1 MKIKLVSIIGVH
13 CSSIDDGQEF
23 FNQIYPEL
31 KEGRSVEVDFK
42 GIESILTP
50 FLRNSIGRLLDYL
63 GKETVM
69 ERLILCNISQKQLQ
83 QVNKYIDQTDQ
94 EQTQND
100 SRESLME
107 LFEEDELGDDSG
119 M

>member
-1 MKIKLVSIIGVH
+1 MKISLVNTIGIH

-31 KEGRSVEVDFK
+31 KKGRSVEVDFNRV
-42 GIESILTP
+42 ESILTP

-69 ERLILCNISQKQLQ
+69 ERLILCNISQEQLKQI
-83 QVNKYIDQTDQ
+83 NNYIDRTDQ
-94 EQTQND
+94 EQIQND

-107 LFEEDELGDDSG
+107 LFEEDELGDSG

>member
-1 MKIKLVSIIGVH
+1 M
-13 CSSIDDGQEF
+13 
-23 FNQIYPEL
+23 
-31 KEGRSVEVDFK
+31 
-42 GIESILTP
+42 
-50 FLRNSIGRLLDYL
+50 DYL

-69 ERLILCNISQKQLQ
+69 ERLILCNISQEQLQ

>member
-1 MKIKLVSIIGVH
+1 
-13 CSSIDDGQEF
+13 
-23 FNQIYPEL
+23 
-31 KEGRSVEVDFK
+31 
-42 GIESILTP
+42 
-50 FLRNSIGRLLDYL
+50 
-63 GKETVM
+63 M
-69 ERLILCNISQKQLQ
+69 ERLILCNISQEQLK

>member
-1 MKIKLVSIIGVH
+1 
-13 CSSIDDGQEF
+13 
-23 FNQIYPEL
+23 
-31 KEGRSVEVDFK
+31 
-42 GIESILTP
+42 
-50 FLRNSIGRLLDYL
+50 
-63 GKETVM
+63 M
-69 ERLILCNISQKQLQ
+69 ERLILCNISQEQLQ